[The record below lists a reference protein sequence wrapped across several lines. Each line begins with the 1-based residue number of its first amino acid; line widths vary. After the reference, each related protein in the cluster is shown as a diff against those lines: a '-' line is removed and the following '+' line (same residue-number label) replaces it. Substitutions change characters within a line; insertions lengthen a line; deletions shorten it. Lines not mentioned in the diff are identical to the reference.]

1 MVTRVVSLNEC
12 NFSFHKVSKNCTL
25 LLLTNRGYDVMITRL
40 RGYDCYP
47 WICNGENELIAW
59 SWHCDKRNIG
69 KDCGTRGIVTPA
81 RQNKHLRARSFED
94 LFRNSWRRETS
105 VKGQLAQ
112 TGSANR
118 HETIFYFRPGAR
130 VESQTNDRWI
140 WPLASWSWK

>member
-1 MVTRVVSLNEC
+1 MAAPSVTGGQEEYRKDCSTREIVTRS
-12 NFSFHKVSKNCTL
+12 
-25 LLLTNRGYDVMITRL
+25 
-40 RGYDCYP
+40 
-47 WICNGENELIAW
+47 
-59 SWHCDKRNIG
+59 
-69 KDCGTRGIVTPA
+69 

-94 LFRNSWRRETS
+94 LFRNSWRREAS

-140 WPLASWSWK
+140 DRLFFSSNPENSSIFIHIYDLSNTTFTRNPTLIHLFTLRSKFE